1 MYAQFAA
8 RPFGMLFGF
17 PGYHAF
23 THRPTFRKLKAELGR
38 DELAERLADPAVAAA
53 ILSEADLPPASGA
66 CCSTGCSRL
75 IQHSADRIYAIGDPP
90 DYEPTPDQTVAAI
103 ARAAR

>member
-17 PGYHAF
+17 EGYHAF

-38 DELAERLADPAVAAA
+38 GELAERLADPAVRAA
-53 ILSEADLPPASGA
+53 ILSEADLPPDPTVLFDAIYA
-66 CCSTGCSRL
+66 MAQ
-75 IQHSADRIYAIGDPP
+75 IQHRPALPAGQP
-90 DYEPTPDQTVAAI
+90 
-103 ARAAR
+103 ARL